1 VKHSG
6 VRHSGVRRIGV
17 EERRARL
24 AVRHRF
30 APSARAATP
39 VEVAE
44 SVVALHST
52 DPASVFLSV
61 HARAPRVG
69 VEAIERALYEDRSLI
84 RMLGMRRT
92 VFVVPVDLAPVVQAS
107 STKAIALNIRR
118 NYLKYLDAAGVG
130 DEAWLKQVEEATARA
145 LAARGE
151 AVGADLAVDVPELR
165 TKVSLNEGKAY
176 GGQQNVTTWVLSLL
190 AADGRIVR
198 GRPRGSWTSSQY
210 RWSPVERWL
219 PTGVPEWPVERARAE
234 LARRWLARYGPATVA
249 DLRWWTGW
257 TAAAVKQALAAVD
270 PVEVDLDGE
279 PGLVLPDDV
288 EPVRC
293 QPWVALL
300 PALDPTPM
308 GWSQRS
314 WYLGPHGPAL
324 FDRSG
329 NVGPTILS
337 DGRIVG
343 GWAQRADGEIVYRL
357 LEDIGADKA
366 REVEQAVARL
376 STWVGPVRV
385 TPRFR
390 TPLAH
395 ELIA

>member
-1 VKHSG
+1 
-6 VRHSGVRRIGV
+6 VRRIGV

-24 AVRHRF
+24 AVRHGLS
-30 APSARAATP
+30 PSARAATP
-39 VEVAE
+39 VEAAE

-69 VEAIERALYEDRSLI
+69 VEAIERALYEERSLL
-84 RMLGMRRT
+84 RLLGMRRT
-92 VFVVPVDLAPVVQAS
+92 VFVVPVDLAPAVHAS
-107 STKAIALNIRR
+107 STRAIALQLRR
-118 NYLKYLDAAGVG
+118 TYLKFLDAAGVG
-130 DEAWLKQVEEATARA
+130 DEAWLKQVEEATAQA

-151 AVGADLAVDVPELR
+151 AVGADLAADVPELR

-176 GGQQNVTTWVLSLL
+176 GGSQHITTWVLSLL

-198 GRPRGSWTSSQY
+198 GRPRGTWTSSQY
-210 RWSPVERWL
+210 RWSPVEAWL
-219 PTGVPEWPVERARAE
+219 PGGLAEWPVERARVE
-234 LARRWLARYGPATVA
+234 LVRRWLARYGPATVA
-249 DLRWWTGW
+249 DLRWWMGW
-257 TAAAVKQALAAVD
+257 TAAAVKQALTAID
-270 PVEVDLDGE
+270 PVEVDLDGTT
-279 PGLVLPDDV
+279 GLVLPDDV
-288 EPVRC
+288 KPVRC
-293 QPWVALL
+293 EPWVALL

-329 NVGPTILS
+329 NIGPTIFS

-357 LEDIGADKA
+357 LEDIGS
-366 REVEQAVARL
+366 EQTRAVDEAVARMAA
-376 STWVGPVRV
+376 WMGPVRV

>member
-1 VKHSG
+1 
-6 VRHSGVRRIGV
+6 VRRIGI

-24 AVRHRF
+24 AVRHGL
-30 APSARAATP
+30 APAARAASP
-39 VEVAE
+39 VDVARA
-44 SVVALHST
+44 VVALHST
-52 DPASVFLSV
+52 DPASVFLSI
-61 HARAPRVG
+61 HARAPEVA
-69 VEAIERALYEDRSLI
+69 VEAIERALYEERSLM

-92 VFVVPVDLAPVVQAS
+92 VYVVPVDLAPVVQAS
-107 STKAIALNIRR
+107 STRAIARQLRR
-118 NYLKYLDAAGVG
+118 TYVNVLAAAGVG

-151 AVGADLAVDVPELR
+151 AVGADLAADVPALR
-165 TKVSLNEGKAY
+165 TKVSVNEGKAY
-176 GGQQNVTTWVLSLL
+176 GGSQNITTWVLSLL

-210 RWSPVERWL
+210 RWSPVEAWL
-219 PTGVPEWPVERARAE
+219 PGGVPEWSLERARVE
-234 LARRWLARYGPATVA
+234 LVRRWLARYGPATVA

-257 TAAAVKQALAAVD
+257 TAAAVKQALAVID
-270 PVEVDLDGE
+270 PVEVDLDGTT
-279 PGLVLPDDV
+279 GLVLPDDV
-288 EPVRC
+288 KPVRC
-293 QPWVALL
+293 QPWIALL

-308 GWSQRS
+308 GWSARS
-314 WYLGPHGPAL
+314 WYVGEHAAAL

-329 NVGPTILS
+329 NIGPTIFS

-357 LEDIGADKA
+357 LEDIGSDKT
-366 REVEQAVARL
+366 REVEAAVARMAA
-376 STWVGPVRV
+376 WVGPVRV

-395 ELIA
+395 ELVA